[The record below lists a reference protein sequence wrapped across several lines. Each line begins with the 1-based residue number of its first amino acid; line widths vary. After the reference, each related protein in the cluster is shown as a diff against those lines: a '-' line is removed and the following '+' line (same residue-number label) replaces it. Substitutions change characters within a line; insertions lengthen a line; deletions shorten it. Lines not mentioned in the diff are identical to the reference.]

1 MKRAIVYLCA
11 LCALC
16 ALCGQIQAA
25 NEIRAFCPGATACFS
40 VVREIDGDVWYVVGQ
55 VFEAWGT
62 GARTAADY
70 DIALVD
76 KSGDMFVGTMD
87 TNIGA
92 GYYHILTHQQAGAN
106 PADTDPAIW
115 QEYGYWS
122 GTVWQPYT
130 LKTIEDLITDVNANI
145 EGYIGDVPTTEEI
158 RIEMDS
164 NSVDFNT
171 IIADTNE
178 LQTDWA
184 DGGRLDLLIDAI
196 KAMTDL
202 IAIHTTAVSASDDAG
217 SFTVAAG
224 ITVADAINFHIIAV
238 QDADDSHWELRW
250 IEDWTAARIVTVETS
265 FGFTPAIGDAVH
277 VMGTGYGGWLKYIR
291 DHLVRDTSVFDFR
304 SSAGGGGTPTLN
316 AEDEDP

>member
-1 MKRAIVYLCA
+1 MKRAIIHLCV
-11 LCALC
+11 LC
-16 ALCGQIQAA
+16 ALCGPIEAA

-92 GYYHILTHQQAGAN
+92 GYYHILTHQQAGGTA
-106 PADTDPAIW
+106 ADTDPAVW

-130 LKTIEDLITDVNANI
+130 LKTIEDLITDVNDYIA
-145 EGYIGDVPTTEEI
+145 GYIGDVPTTEEI

-184 DGGRLDLLIDAI
+184 DGGRLDLIQD
-196 KAMTDL
+196 
-202 IAIHTTAVSASDDAG
+202 
-217 SFTVAAG
+217 
-224 ITVADAINFHIIAV
+224 IIAV
-238 QDADDSHWELRW
+238 DVAGLDGEAMRGTDSANTTVPDAAG
-250 IEDWTAARIVTVETS
+250 TAAGLHATTDGLITTIDNLVDEIIERLKRIWAY
-265 FGFTPAIGDAVH
+265 P
-277 VMGTGYGGWLKYIR
+277 
-291 DHLVRDTSVFDFR
+291 
-304 SSAGGGGTPTLN
+304 
-316 AEDEDP
+316 